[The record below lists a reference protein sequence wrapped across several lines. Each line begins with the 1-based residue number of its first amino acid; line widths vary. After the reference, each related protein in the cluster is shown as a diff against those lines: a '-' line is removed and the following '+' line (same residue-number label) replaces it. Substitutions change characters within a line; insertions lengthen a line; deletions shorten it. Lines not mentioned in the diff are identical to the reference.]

1 MRRRSRLASAFA
13 FAFVLAMTARTSAQ
27 APAVDVLIAG
37 GTLYD
42 GSGAPGRR
50 ADVAMRGD
58 RIVFVG
64 DAGGAG
70 IVARRTID
78 ATGLVVAP
86 GFIDPHT
93 HTQADLSG
101 ERGRANLAY
110 LMQGVTTVATN
121 NDGSGPLGIGALLAR
136 WDSTGI
142 GTNALVFVPQGSVR
156 GEVMGMSDKAPT
168 AAQLRRMEALV
179 ERGMRDG
186 AFGLSTGLYYAPGS
200 YSTTEEVVALA
211 RVAAAHG
218 GIYDTH
224 QRDESSYTIGLLASV
239 REVLRIGR
247 EARIPVHISH
257 IKALGVDVL
266 GDADT
271 VISMIHAAQREGL
284 TVAACQY
291 PYDASGTSL
300 VSALVPRWAEVG
312 GRDSLLSRIAA
323 ATSHARLAAEMRENL
338 RRRGGAGAM
347 LIVSARDTALEGKR
361 LDAIAAARG
370 VEPVE
375 AALTIIRTAGDQ
387 SVASFNMD
395 GKDIDAFMRADF
407 VTTCSDGSSGHP
419 RKFGTFPR
427 KIREYVLDRHVLTM
441 ERAIESSSSQPARDL
456 QIARRGRIE
465 AGWFADVIVF
475 DPRTIRDL
483 ATYAEPERLATGMRW
498 VFVNGRAAVEGG
510 KPTGVLAGRALR
522 LAK

>member
-1 MRRRSRLASAFA
+1 MKPVAFA
-13 FAFVLAMTARTSAQ
+13 FAIAISAHGASPQ
-27 APAVDVLIAG
+27 APPADVLITG
-37 GTLYD
+37 GTVYD

-50 ADVAMRGD
+50 ADVALRAD

-64 DAGGAG
+64 DAKSAR
-70 IVARRTID
+70 VAARRTID
-78 ATGLVVAP
+78 ATGLIVAP

-93 HTQADLSG
+93 HTQADLSNAS
-101 ERGRANLAY
+101 RRTNLDY

-121 NDGSGPLGIGALLAR
+121 NDGSGPVGIGALLAK
-136 WDSTGI
+136 WDSGGI
-142 GTNALVFVPQGSVR
+142 GTNALLFVPQGSVR
-156 GEVMGMSDKAPT
+156 GGVMGMSDQAPT
-168 AAQLRRMEALV
+168 QSQLLRMKALV
-179 ERGMRDG
+179 ERGMREG

-200 YSTTEEVVALA
+200 YSTTEEVIELAKVAGA
-211 RVAAAHG
+211 RG

-257 IKALGVDVL
+257 IKALGADVW

-271 VISMIHAAQREGL
+271 VIAMIHAAQREGI

-300 VSALVPRWAEVG
+300 VSALVPRWAEAG
-312 GRDSLLSRIAA
+312 GRDSLLVRIAA
-323 ATSHARLAAEMRENL
+323 PSTHARLATEMRDNL

-347 LIVSARDTALEGKR
+347 LIVSSRQPDLAGKR

-375 AALTIIRTAGDQ
+375 AALEIIRAVGDQ
-387 SVASFNMD
+387 SVASFNMNA
-395 GKDIDAFMRADF
+395 KDIDTFMRADF
-407 VTTCSDGSSGHP
+407 VTTCSDGSDGHP
-419 RKFGTFPR
+419 RKFGTFPKKLR
-427 KIREYVLDRHVLTM
+427 DYVLDRPVLTM
-441 ERAIESSSSQPARDL
+441 ERAIAASSAQPARDL
-456 QIARRGRIE
+456 RIAKRGRIE
-465 AGWFADVIVF
+465 NGWFADVIVF

-483 ATYAEPERLATGMRW
+483 STYAEPEKLATGMRW
-498 VFVNGRAAVEGG
+498 VFVNGKVAIENGT
-510 KPTGVLAGRALR
+510 PTNALAGRALR